1 MIGYREFFL
10 SVVTKQTLP
19 NSSSSWNQELSLSE
33 VFRALAIFGGVNNV
47 HFYCLYV
54 CLFDYRDS

>member
-10 SVVTKQTLP
+10 SVITKQTLP
-19 NSSSSWNQELSLSE
+19 IPVLPGTQELSLSE